1 MKHISQLI
9 NEYMKE
15 LQLKNKKRKG
25 DTRWEWTST
34 EKNQKK
40 TNQ

>member
-1 MKHISQLI
+1 
-9 NEYMKE
+9 MKE
-15 LQLKNKKRKG
+15 LQLKNKKRKEKK
-25 DTRWEWTST
+25 RWEWMST

>member
-1 MKHISQLI
+1 
-9 NEYMKE
+9 MKE

-25 DTRWEWTST
+25 DTRWEWMST
-34 EKNQKK
+34 DSVRKK